1 MSLEN
6 LEPLRGD
13 MKKCVRCSLCKMV
26 PMPTIQ
32 QTKFISAC
40 PPVDTYHFHAYSGGG
55 ISVMAL
61 ALLDGRIK
69 IDSDLAKIVSACT
82 SCGMCDVSCKFI
94 MAAERQEIIIALKE
108 ELFNQ
113 GFGPKEKEETR
124 DPLPHWATGLNLKIL
139 PKDQAKILLIVGA
152 DTKYNK
158 QHASTAR
165 KLATLLQVA
174 KVDFGILEG
183 DEPPIGINAYWT
195 GNRKKFSEQAQ
206 KAVSAITNSGAKTI
220 ITLGGED
227 FGMLRSKYPHYGFDF
242 NLEVFHASQ
251 YLLKLIKK
259 KKIKLP
265 NAIIKTVTYHDPC
278 YLGRQSEP
286 IQQWEGEELQTHGVM
301 RYFSPPKPIN
311 FGVNGVY
318 DEPRAILQSIKG
330 LQFVEM
336 HRIREYAYCCGAGGG
351 VPQSHPEV
359 AKTAAI
365 QRLEEA
371 QDVNA
376 ELVITACQQCQSNL
390 TRWETEKPVPVMD
403 IVDLVYQA
411 SCLEEL

>member
-1 MSLEN
+1 MSLDK
-6 LEPLRGD
+6 LEFLRGD

-40 PPVDTYHFHAYSGGG
+40 PPVDAYHFHAYSGGG

-69 IDSDLAKIVSACT
+69 VDNDLAKIVSACT
-82 SCGMCDVSCKFI
+82 TCGMCDVSCKFI

-113 GFGPKEKEETR
+113 GFGPNEVEETR
-124 DPLPHWATGLNLKIL
+124 DPLPHWATGLDLKIL
-139 PKDQAKILLIVGA
+139 PNDHAKILLIAGA

-165 KLATLLQVA
+165 KFATLLQSA

-183 DEPPIGINAYWT
+183 DEPPIGIDSYST
-195 GNRKKFSEQAQ
+195 GNRKKFLDQAQ
-206 KAVSAITNSGAKTI
+206 KIVSLITDSGVKTI
-220 ITLGGED
+220 ITLSGED
-227 FGMLRSKYPHYGFDF
+227 FGMLRSKYSHYDLDL
-242 NLEVFHASQ
+242 NLEILHASEF
-251 YLLKLIKK
+251 LLKLIKK

-265 NAIIKTVTYHDPC
+265 TAINKTVTYHDPC

-286 IQQWEGEELQTHGVM
+286 IQLWEGEERQTHGVM
-301 RYFSPPKPIN
+301 RYFVPAKPIN

-318 DEPRAILQSIKG
+318 DEPREILRSIHG

-336 HRIREYAYCCGAGGG
+336 HRIREYAYCCGGGGG
-351 VPQSHPEV
+351 VPQNHPDV
-359 AKTAAI
+359 AKTAAL

-371 QDVNA
+371 QDVDA

-390 TRWETEKPVPVMD
+390 TRWNTESPVPVMD
-403 IVDLVYQA
+403 IIDLVFQA
-411 SCLEEL
+411 SGLEVI